1 MREFILRPP
10 SLQGHL
16 RWLCLLLGS
25 SSQVG
30 SLPPNFDTH
39 SPLYPMDRR
48 VALALLTAQSLVVPL
63 YINFLG

>member
-16 RWLCLLLGS
+16 RWLCLLLAAPHRLAL
-25 SSQVG
+25 
-30 SLPPNFDTH
+30 SLQILILIP
-39 SPLYPMDRR
+39 SPYPVDRR